1 MNDDWRLR
9 ITSGGDQDAST
20 LAQRLD
26 SHEIETDLEK
36 TFNDRVV
43 VSVDDGEVFCYG
55 GDREQLDGARS
66 EIQKLAAEH
75 GWTLEF
81 ELRHWHPIAEQWEDP
96 DAPVPTSEADQNREH
111 AELMES
117 EREESAE
124 HGYPEFEVR
133 IKCANRHTAGQLAD
147 RLREE
152 GIPVVHRWTYVLV
165 GALDEDSGRALAER
179 LKSEAPPGSEVTV
192 EGNRRAAYD
201 EGPFRPFAWLGGLG
215 G

>member
-1 MNDDWRLR
+1 MNDDWRLK
-9 ITSGGDQDAST
+9 ITTADEREAGT
-20 LAQRLD
+20 LAERLD

-36 TFNDRVV
+36 TFHDRVV
-43 VSVDDGEVFCYG
+43 VSVDDGEVYCYG
-55 GDREQLDGARS
+55 GDRDQLDSARS
-66 EIQKLAAEH
+66 EIEKLAADH
-75 GWTLEF
+75 GWKLAF

-96 DAPVPTSEADQNREH
+96 DAPLPTSEADQNREH
-111 AELMES
+111 AELMAS
-117 EREESAE
+117 ERAESAQ

-133 IKCANRHTAGQLAD
+133 IKCSNRHTAGQLAD

-165 GALDEDSGRALAER
+165 GAQDEDSGRALAER
-179 LKSEAPPGSEVTV
+179 LKAEVPPDSEVTV
-192 EGNRRAAYD
+192 EGNRRATYD